1 MSKLKPSVL
10 YESGQNMN
18 LFFMQF
24 LRRRRYQTI
33 ADQLV
38 VSGSNFATG
47 IILVRGMGLEQFGV
61 FTVAYALVLLA
72 NSVQLS
78 FIASPMITLAGLCM
92 DEEARMRYLRGMFGV
107 QVKFCAVATALTFI
121 IAAIFLWL
129 KPGFARLDQLPSF
142 LLCLVFYLMQD
153 WLRRYYF
160 AVNKSFHSVWNDLI
174 SYLGQTIV
182 LLGLMYVHR
191 LTVNTAFLAIAVTS
205 AIAFGAGAAIERLR
219 WSGDELKQSWARSR
233 GISRDL
239 AIANQLQWFVYQGA
253 MLIGASVLGSEAAGS
268 VRATQNVV
276 GPVNVAYQAME
287 NIVPLKASEEMRKGG
302 ITRVSRFL
310 LLFSTKGFI
319 ALSIVFLG
327 ISFFSREF
335 LAFFYGHKVAVYA
348 GILNLQMLYFLL
360 LWPLRQFSYLFRT
373 IGETSAIL
381 TSSLAAA
388 ITSIVLIYP
397 CIRSFQAMGIMVA
410 AVGGQIANLVFLFLA
425 WNRFRVSNG
434 AKKEQISTEVEISQ
448 V

>member
-1 MSKLKPSVL
+1 MKLSFSDL
-10 YESGQNMN
+10 
-18 LFFMQF
+18 
-24 LRRRRYQTI
+24 LRRRRYQTV

-61 FTVAYALVLLA
+61 FTVAYAFVLLA
-72 NSVQLS
+72 NSIQLS
-78 FIASPMITLAGLCM
+78 FISSPMITLSGLYT
-92 DEEARMRYLRGMFGV
+92 DNGARMSYLRGMYGV
-107 QVKFCAVATALTFI
+107 QVRFCTAAVIATAVL
-121 IAAIFLWL
+121 AVGFLL
-129 KPGFARLDQLPSF
+129 FKPGFGSMSQVPAF
-142 LLCLVFYLMQD
+142 LLCLAFYLMQD

-160 AVNKSFHSVWNDLI
+160 AVNQSLHSVWNDI
-174 SYLGQTIV
+174 VSYLGQTAV
-182 LLGLMYVHR
+182 LLVLMVLHR
-191 LTVNTAFLAIAVTS
+191 LSVNTAFLAIAITS
-205 AIAFGAGAAIERLR
+205 AVAFATGAVIERLR
-219 WSGDELKQSWARSR
+219 WSGEELREAWARSR

-253 MLIGASVLGSEAAGS
+253 MLIGAGVLGSEAAGS

-287 NIVPLKASEEMRKGG
+287 NIVPLKASEEMRRNG
-302 ITRVSRFL
+302 IVGVSRFL
-310 LLFSTKGFI
+310 LHFGAKGFI
-319 ALSIVFLG
+319 ALAVVFLG
-327 ISFFSREF
+327 ISVFSREF
-335 LAFFYGHKVAVYA
+335 LTFFYGHKVAIYA

-388 ITSIVLIYP
+388 ITSVVLIYP

-410 AVGGQIANLVFLFLA
+410 AVGGQIANLGFMFLA
-425 WNRFRVSNG
+425 WHRFRS
-434 AKKEQISTEVEISQ
+434 KEKEKSVGTEVEISKI
-448 V
+448 